1 MLWPEV
7 PYRNSAQTQRL
18 HGPCA
23 LEFTDAGTARAQL
36 KTRGALTVRRTQRPQ
51 ILNE

>member
-7 PYRNSAQTQRL
+7 PYRNSPHRLSTPWAMCPGIQGRRNYPCLAQDPR
-18 HGPCA
+18 P
-23 LEFTDAGTARAQL
+23 
-36 KTRGALTVRRTQRPQ
+36 LTVRRTQRPQ